1 MCDVIRLAMS
11 VAGALVFWAW
21 ATVTLPPLPPG
32 AGAALRAAA
41 AAWLLSAGR
50 RSSAVRGPAGRARG
64 ALGRGHRQFVVRRRF
79 AGIVGRIAA
88 IGGIGPHGRQRV
100 GRHGAA

>member
-11 VAGALVFWAW
+11 VGGAFVSWAS

-32 AGAALRAAA
+32 AGAALSAAA
-41 AAWLLSAGR
+41 AARLLPVCR
-50 RSSAVRGPAGRARG
+50 RPGAVRGPAGRARG

-79 AGIVGRIAA
+79 AGIVGRVAVP
-88 IGGIGPHGRQRV
+88 GGVGPYGRRRV
-100 GRHGAA
+100 E